1 MAPLE
6 IDRYVLETLMPDL
19 IGHDRRPSAFIVYLA
34 LWHLADGSRDGTAAA
49 SLRTLAEAT
58 GLSKRAVQTAIAK
71 LVRRRLVTVSRSNP
85 TAIPAYRVL
94 RPWARRKSG

>member
-34 LWHLADGSRDGTAAA
+34 LWHLADGSRDGAAAA

>member
-1 MAPLE
+1 MATLE
-6 IDRYVLETLMPDL
+6 IDRYILETLMPDL

-34 LWHLADGSRDGTAAA
+34 LWHLADGGRDATVAA
-49 SLRTLAEAT
+49 SLRGLAEAT
-58 GLSKRAVQTAIAK
+58 GLSKRAVQTAIAR
-71 LVRRRLVTVSRSNP
+71 LVRRRLITVSRANT